1 MVHLKLGVE
10 YLFTAVSLVVKAVK
24 WRTAVGPEEVHQ
36 ELESGTDR
44 IIEFK
49 NPFCDWSNFLSVLN
63 RRLLNILDVFEFFS
77 TRSLHQKYSKI
88 TTKVKITAIISPNVI
103 KKVDLNLLSNYQ
115 IFEIFFLIWTSDI
128 GNVILTLVMTKH
140 QKCGINHVFW
150 YSQSGW

>member
-63 RRLLNILDVFEFFS
+63 RRLLNILDVFEFFDS
-77 TRSLHQKYSKI
+77 ILTPKIFKNHHKSQNNGNHIPQRNQKSGSQFA
-88 TTKVKITAIISPNVI
+88 VK
-103 KKVDLNLLSNYQ
+103 LSN
-115 IFEIFFLIWTSDI
+115 FWNNFFLIWTSDI